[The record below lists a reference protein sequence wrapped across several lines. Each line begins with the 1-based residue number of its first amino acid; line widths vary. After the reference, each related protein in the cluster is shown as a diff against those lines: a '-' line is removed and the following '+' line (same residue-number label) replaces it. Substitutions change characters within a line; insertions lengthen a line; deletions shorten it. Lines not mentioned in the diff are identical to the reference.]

1 MRVCVWTRV
10 FGSLGERH
18 GPGCRILR
26 RERAALR
33 ENRPLGLP
41 WRPPRSAA
49 PRSAAPPAASGVP
62 AAPCP
67 TASFLCAWFSLAFK
81 KNRRISL
88 LKMKGSAYQR
98 RSLAARVTVCGDGT
112 RSSPGRPV
120 AAAADRA
127 SAERSGRPSRGRR
140 CSREAGAEPRPQRRV
155 TGEGTHGRGS
165 SDPRSSASLCVFPPP
180 CVPSANAFHAR
191 PGTSQPLRR
200 SRTTPGSGAQSR
212 LRGGVNH
219 AGSDHKGDEDP
230 APHGGLG
237 GGGQEENS
245 RMPLLPVWG
254 GSTGCQFLLEL
265 LLPDPWKGLGLLPP
279 PSGSPPCRTSLS
291 RSNPSSVLRLLP
303 WGSIPFADLQSFLR
317 LFHQRP
323 PTHACTHTL
332 TRTRAHTYICTHAC
346 AHTHAHT
353 HRTKSMRKAGPAS
366 GSSSP
371 PL

>member
-1 MRVCVWTRV
+1 M
-10 FGSLGERH
+10 
-18 GPGCRILR
+18 
-26 RERAALR
+26 
-33 ENRPLGLP
+33 
-41 WRPPRSAA
+41 
-49 PRSAAPPAASGVP
+49 
-62 AAPCP
+62 
-67 TASFLCAWFSLAFK
+67 
-81 KNRRISL
+81 
-88 LKMKGSAYQR
+88 
-98 RSLAARVTVCGDGT
+98 
-112 RSSPGRPV
+112 
-120 AAAADRA
+120 
-127 SAERSGRPSRGRR
+127 
-140 CSREAGAEPRPQRRV
+140 

-180 CVPSANAFHAR
+180 SVPSANAFHAR

-200 SRTTPGSGAQSR
+200 VPNHAWERSPVPPPRR
-212 LRGGVNH
+212 VNH

-237 GGGQEENS
+237 GGGQGENS

-265 LLPDPWKGLGLLPP
+265 LLPVPWKGLGLLPP
-279 PSGSPPCRTSLS
+279 PSGSSPCRTSLS
-291 RSNPSSVLRLLP
+291 RSNLSSVLQLLP

-317 LFHQRP
+317 LFHQCP
-323 PTHACTHTL
+323 PTHACTHTF
-332 TRTRAHTYICTHAC
+332 TRTRAHAYICTHAC